1 MGGDFVL
8 LAAAETFQKEVEA
21 ARTRPGDGQFE
32 FNGTLIAVGIG
43 VAIGAI
49 LFVAAYVHHRRKQR
63 KEGHEGNRVSKSRSQ
78 TSKPVESA
86 AEKAEEGDGD
96 SERQRIRKRRRRRDH
111 RPRNPTLN
119 ETGGLPPLRPDD
131 ELPKF

>member
-1 MGGDFVL
+1 MGGDLVL
-8 LAAAETFQKEVEA
+8 LAAAETFQREVEA
-21 ARTRPGDGQFE
+21 ARTRSGQFE
-32 FNGTLIAVGIG
+32 FNGVIIAVTVG
-43 VAIGAI
+43 VVIGAM
-49 LFVAAYVHHRRKQR
+49 LFVAAYLHHRRKQR
-63 KEGHEGNRVSKSRSQ
+63 KEGREGNRVSKSRSQ

-86 AEKAEEGDGD
+86 AGRAEEGNGD